1 MIATVEGQN
10 TSGSYD
16 ADPRARPAPVPGRGE
31 CRRCGGVGFVR
42 AALPVDHPDFGRAVE
57 CGCEASARV
66 AAERAR
72 VRALSNL
79 GPLYGER
86 VTAEEGAALPGYEAA
101 CRFADGASDER
112 WMVATGGSDE
122 ARLRLLAE
130 MANRRI
136 SAGRE
141 ALYFTAADLLDRLR
155 AAYQHETEVSYAG
168 LFEHLR
174 DAPFLIL
181 DDLDRANPTAWAREK
196 MSQLLT
202 DRQRRGLRTALSLRS
217 TARDALDLGRFLGSG
232 PEVLRIEAGEPLRA
246 DVAARYRQVGGMT
259 IEVLRRFTF
268 EGFDA
273 DAHGAGAGSAVAN
286 LRMMKSIVQ
295 DWADAPQGW
304 LTLLGKTGVGKT
316 HLAAAAA
323 GARLAAGD
331 SVYFAVAPD
340 LFDALRE
347 TYGAGSAATFSERFA
362 ELQGANLLILDDLH
376 AQARSAWV
384 EEKLYQLLARRYLQR
399 QPTLITSN
407 LGAADLDQLS
417 PRIASRLVDP
427 QVGAVYE
434 IQAADYRTG
443 LR

>member
-1 MIATVEGQN
+1 M
-10 TSGSYD
+10 
-16 ADPRARPAPVPGRGE
+16 RAS
-31 CRRCGGVGFVR
+31 
-42 AALPVDHPDFGRAVE
+42 LPVDHPDFGRAVE

-79 GPLYGER
+79 GPLYGAR
-86 VTAEEGAALPGYEAA
+86 VTASEGAALPGYEAA
-101 CRFADGASDER
+101 CRFADEAAAEGWMVVTGASD
-112 WMVATGGSDE
+112 D

-136 SAGRE
+136 SEGRD

-155 AAYQHETEVSYAG
+155 AAYQHEVELSYAG

-174 DAPFLIL
+174 DAPFLIV

-202 DRQRRGLRTALSLRS
+202 DRQRRGARTVLSLRS
-217 TARDALDLGRFLGSG
+217 TSRDALDLGRFLGGDEGALRVDAAG
-232 PEVLRIEAGEPLRA
+232 PATAEGK
-246 DVAARYRQVGGMT
+246 YRQVGGMT
-259 IEVLRRFTF
+259 LDVLRRFRF

-273 DAHGAGAGSAVAN
+273 DAHGVRGGEAN

-295 DWADAPQGW
+295 GWADAPSGW
-304 LTLLGKTGVGKT
+304 LTLLGRTGVGKT

-347 TYGAGSAATFSERFA
+347 TYGAGSEATFGERFA
-362 ELQGANLLILDDLH
+362 ELQDADLLVLDDLH

-407 LGAADLDQLS
+407 LGAGDLDQLS

-427 QVGAVYE
+427 RVGAVYE

>member
-1 MIATVEGQN
+1 MVAGRP
-10 TSGSYD
+10 TSSSYD
-16 ADPRARPAPVPGRGE
+16 VDPPARPAPVAGHGE

-42 AALPVDHPDFGRAVE
+42 ASLPVDHPDFGRAVE

-79 GPLYGER
+79 GPLYGAR
-86 VTAEEGAALPGYEAA
+86 VTASEGASLPGYEAA
-101 CRFADGASDER
+101 CRFADEAAAER
-112 WMVATGGSDE
+112 WMVMTGASDD

-136 SAGRE
+136 SAGRD

-155 AAYQHETEVSYAG
+155 AAYQREVEISYAG

-174 DAPFLIL
+174 DAPFLID

-202 DRQRRGLRTALSLRS
+202 DRQRRGVRTALSLRS
-217 TARDALDLGRFLGSG
+217 ASRDALDLGRFLGG
-232 PEVLRIEAGEPLRA
+232 GDGVLRVDAAGPATAEGK
-246 DVAARYRQVGGMT
+246 YRQVGGMT
-259 IEVLRRFTF
+259 LEVLRRFTF
-268 EGFDA
+268 GGFDA
-273 DAHGAGAGSAVAN
+273 DAHGARGGEAN

-295 DWADAPQGW
+295 AWADAPSGW
-304 LTLLGKTGVGKT
+304 LTLLGRTGVGKT

-347 TYGAGSAATFSERFA
+347 TYGAGSEATFGERFA
-362 ELQGANLLILDDLH
+362 ELQDAALLVLDDLH

-407 LGAADLDQLS
+407 LGAGDLDQLS

-427 QVGAVYE
+427 QAGAVYE